1 MRNNRDKSLDIAKA
15 ICIILMVVGHSG
27 CPTYL
32 NDFVYMF
39 HMPCFF
45 FVSGW
50 LLNDKYITDLKTG
63 LIQKAK
69 GSYYPFVKW
78 TLIFLLFHNVFVS
91 MHIYEN
97 SYSWQTFIERIV
109 RAFTMTGSE
118 SLLGGFWFLISLFW
132 ASIISLLF
140 LNMLSRK
147 NLLTENNVAGGVIS
161 ILVTAVLWHF
171 NPIPLPQM
179 FGEQTLLATA
189 FYLSGYLCRKKNM
202 CFDYQL
208 IAGLLLLIVPAIA
221 AFFVKLNMATVQG
234 WLVSVDYAIA
244 MSGTMSIVLLS
255 RELSRHRIAPIFA
268 YIGDKT
274 LYILAFHFLAFKP
287 VSFVYLHFN
296 GLPIDLLTMFPVL
309 EETNSWM
316 WIVYVISG
324 IIFPLAIWELI
335 HHIFVSNKT
344 STSKK
349 YI

>member
-1 MRNNRDKSLDIAKA
+1 
-15 ICIILMVVGHSG
+15 
-27 CPTYL
+27 
-32 NDFVYMF
+32 
-39 HMPCFF
+39 
-45 FVSGW
+45 
-50 LLNDKYITDLKTG
+50 
-63 LIQKAK
+63 
-69 GSYYPFVKW
+69 
-78 TLIFLLFHNVFVS
+78 
-91 MHIYEN
+91 
-97 SYSWQTFIERIV
+97 
-109 RAFTMTGSE
+109 
-118 SLLGGFWFLISLFW
+118 
-132 ASIISLLF
+132 
-140 LNMLSRK
+140 
-147 NLLTENNVAGGVIS
+147 
-161 ILVTAVLWHF
+161 
-171 NPIPLPQM
+171 M

-202 CFDYQL
+202 HFDYQL

-234 WLVSVDYAIA
+234 WLVLVDYAIA
-244 MSGTMSIVLLS
+244 MAGTMSIVLLS
-255 RELSRHRIAPIFA
+255 RELSRHCIAPIFA

>member
-32 NDFVYMF
+32 HDFVYMF

-63 LIQKAK
+63 LIQKTK

-78 TLIFLLFHNVFVS
+78 TLIFLLFHNVFAS

-97 SYSWQTFIERIV
+97 SYSWQTFIGRIV

-140 LNMLSRK
+140 LNMLSK
-147 NLLTENNVAGGVIS
+147 MHLLTENNISGGVI
-161 ILVTAVLWHF
+161 LTLLATMFWHY
-171 NPIPLPQM
+171 ISVSLPQM
-179 FGEQTLLATA
+179 FGEQTLLATV
-189 FYLSGYLCRKKNM
+189 FYMSGYLCRKKNM
-202 CFDYQL
+202 HFDHPL
-208 IAGLLLLIVPAIA
+208 MTGLLLLLVPAIA
-221 AFFVKLNMATVQG
+221 ACFIKLNMVTVQG
-234 WLVSVDYAIA
+234 WLVLVNYVIA
-244 MSGTMSIVLLS
+244 MTGTMGIVLLS
-255 RELSRHRIAPIFA
+255 RELSKHCIAPILT
-268 YIGDKT
+268 YIGNKT
-274 LYILAFHFLAFKP
+274 LYILVFHFLAFKL

-296 GLPIDLLTMFPVL
+296 GLPIELLTMFPVL

-324 IIFPLAIWELI
+324 IIFPFAVWELI
-335 HHIFVSNKT
+335 PHTFVSNKT
-344 STSKK
+344 ST
-349 YI
+349 

>member
-1 MRNNRDKSLDIAKA
+1 
-15 ICIILMVVGHSG
+15 
-27 CPTYL
+27 
-32 NDFVYMF
+32 
-39 HMPCFF
+39 
-45 FVSGW
+45 
-50 LLNDKYITDLKTG
+50 
-63 LIQKAK
+63 
-69 GSYYPFVKW
+69 
-78 TLIFLLFHNVFVS
+78 
-91 MHIYEN
+91 
-97 SYSWQTFIERIV
+97 
-109 RAFTMTGSE
+109 
-118 SLLGGFWFLISLFW
+118 
-132 ASIISLLF
+132 
-140 LNMLSRK
+140 
-147 NLLTENNVAGGVIS
+147 
-161 ILVTAVLWHF
+161 
-171 NPIPLPQM
+171 
-179 FGEQTLLATA
+179 
-189 FYLSGYLCRKKNM
+189 M

-244 MSGTMSIVLLS
+244 MAGTMSIVLLS

-335 HHIFVSNKT
+335 HHIFVSNET